1 MKALTKQE
9 KSWALYDWANSA
21 YSMTITSSILP
32 MYFKSVAEAGGM
44 SSSNS
49 TALWGYTISLST
61 MVVSLLAPIL
71 GTIADY
77 KGNKKKFFKFFFSI
91 GVLFTTLLAFIPE
104 NNPILLLICYG
115 FTLVGFSG
123 TNIFYDA
130 FLVDVSTKE
139 RMDRVSS
146 YGFALGYIGSTIPF
160 IISIAVV
167 LLTQMKILPITLP
180 LACKITFLI
189 TSVWWLIFSFPL
201 LKNVNQ
207 IYYVEPEPNPI
218 QKSFKR
224 LFSTLKEIK
233 SHRNIFLFLIAYFFY
248 IDGVDTIIGMASSY
262 GTDLGIS
269 MVTLLIILLLTQF
282 VAFPFTIL
290 YGNLSEKFGGKKL
303 LYAGIVTYTIICIY
317 GYFIKT
323 SLDFWILAMAVG
335 SAQGG
340 IQAISRSFFGK
351 MLPKEHANEF
361 FGFYNI
367 FGKFAAIM
375 GPFLV
380 AIITQATGHTRN
392 GILSL
397 IILFVIGFI
406 CLRKVEDTNSKSSAN
421 SGERIETTNF

>member
-1 MKALTKQE
+1 MRGLNKQE

-21 YSMTITSSILP
+21 YSMTITSTVLP
-32 MYFKSVAEAGGM
+32 IYFKSVAESGGM

-77 KGNKKKFFKFFFSI
+77 KGNKKKFFKFFFTI

-104 NNPILLLICYG
+104 NNPLLLLVCYG
-115 FTLVGFSG
+115 FTLIGFSG

-130 FLVDVSTKE
+130 FLVDVSSKE
-139 RMDRVSS
+139 RMDKVSS

-160 IISIAVV
+160 MISIAVV
-167 LLTQMKILPITLP
+167 LLSQKNILPLSLP
-180 LACKITFLI
+180 MACKMTFLI
-189 TSVWWLIFSFPL
+189 TSIWWLIFTIPL

-207 IYYVEPEPNPI
+207 IYYVEPEANPV

-224 LFSTLKEIK
+224 LFLTLKEIK
-233 SHRNIFLFLIAYFFY
+233 NHKNIFLFLIAYFFY
-248 IDGVDTIIGMASSY
+248 IDGVDTIIGMATSY

-269 MVTLLIILLLTQF
+269 MVSLLIILLLTQF

-290 YGNLSEKFGGKKL
+290 YGKLSEKFGAKKL
-303 LYAGIVTYTIICIY
+303 LYIGIATYTIICIY

-323 SLDFWILAMAVG
+323 TVDFWILAMAVG

-351 MLPKEHANEF
+351 MVPKEHANEF

-367 FGKFAAIM
+367 FGKFAAII
-375 GPFLV
+375 GPLLV
-380 AIITQATGHTRN
+380 AIITQATGQTRN

-397 IILFVIGFI
+397 IILFVLGFI
-406 CLRKVEDTNSKSSAN
+406 CLSKVDE
-421 SGERIETTNF
+421 E

>member
-1 MKALTKQE
+1 MNILTKQE
-9 KSWALYDWANSA
+9 KSWAFYDWANSA
-21 YSMTITSSILP
+21 YSMTITSTVLP
-32 MYFKSVAEAGGM
+32 IYFKSVAESGGM

-61 MVVSLLAPIL
+61 MVVSLLAPLL

-77 KGNKKKFFKFFFSI
+77 KGNKKKFFKFFFTI

-139 RMDRVSS
+139 RMDKVSS

-160 IISIAVV
+160 MISIAVV
-167 LLTQMKILPITLP
+167 LLTQMELLPITLP

-189 TSVWWLIFSFPL
+189 TSVWWLIFTFPI

-207 IYYVEPEPNPI
+207 IYYVEPEKNPV

-233 SHRNIFLFLIAYFFY
+233 SHKNIFLFLIAYFFY

-269 MVTLLIILLLTQF
+269 MVSLLIILLLTQF

-290 YGNLSEKFGGKKL
+290 YGKLSEKFGGKKL
-303 LYAGIVTYTIICIY
+303 LYVGILTYTIICIY

-323 SLDFWILAMAVG
+323 TLDFWILAMAVG

-351 MLPKEHANEF
+351 MVPKEHANEF

-380 AIITQATGHTRN
+380 AIITQATGETKN

-397 IILFVIGFI
+397 ILLFIIGFI
-406 CLRKVEDTNSKSSAN
+406 CLKRVDDVNSKSS
-421 SGERIETTNF
+421 

>member
-1 MKALTKQE
+1 MKGLTKQE
-9 KSWALYDWANSA
+9 LSWALYDWANSA
-21 YSMTITSSILP
+21 YSMTITSSVLP

-61 MVVSLLAPIL
+61 LVISMLAPIL

-77 KGNKKKFFKFFFSI
+77 KGNKKKFFKTFFSV
-91 GVLFTTLLAFIPE
+91 GVLATTLLAFVPA

-115 FTLVGFSG
+115 FALVGFSG

-130 FLVDVSTKE
+130 FLVDVTTKE
-139 RMDRVSS
+139 RMDKVSS
-146 YGFALGYIGSTIPF
+146 SGFALGYIGSTIPF

-167 LLTQMKILPITLP
+167 LLSQMKILPISLP
-180 LACKITFLI
+180 IACKITFLI
-189 TSVWWLIFSFPL
+189 TAVWWLVFTIPI

-207 IYYVEPEPNPI
+207 VYYIEPEKEPI
-218 QKSFKR
+218 KKSFER
-224 LFSTLKEIK
+224 LLKTLKAIK
-233 SHRNIFLFLIAYFFY
+233 SHKNIFIFLIAYFFY

-269 MVTLLIILLLTQF
+269 MVSLLIILLLTQF

-290 YGNLSEKFGGKKL
+290 YGRLAEKVGAKKL
-303 LYAGIVTYTIICIY
+303 LYVGIITYIIICIY
-317 GYFIKT
+317 GYFIT
-323 SLDFWILAMAVG
+323 TALGFWILAMAVG

-351 MLPKEHANEF
+351 MVPKESANEF

-367 FGKFAAIM
+367 FGKFAAII

-380 AIITQATGHTRN
+380 AIITQATGETRN

-397 IILFVIGFI
+397 IVLFVIGFFA
-406 CLRKVEDTNSKSSAN
+406 LGKVKEEAK
-421 SGERIETTNF
+421 

>member
-1 MKALTKQE
+1 MKGLNKQE

-21 YSMTITSSILP
+21 YSMTITSTVLP
-32 MYFKSVAEAGGM
+32 IYFKSVAESGGM

-77 KGNKKKFFKFFFSI
+77 KGNKKKFFKFFFTI

-104 NNPILLLICYG
+104 NNPILLLLCYG
-115 FTLVGFSG
+115 FTLIGFSG

-130 FLVDVSTKE
+130 FLVDVSSKD
-139 RMDRVSS
+139 RMDKVSS

-160 IISIAVV
+160 MISIAVV
-167 LLTQMKILPITLP
+167 LLSQKNILPISLP
-180 LACKITFLI
+180 MACKMTFLI
-189 TSVWWLIFSFPL
+189 TSIWWLIFTIPL

-207 IYYVEPEPNPI
+207 IYYVEPESNPV
-218 QKSFKR
+218 KNSFKR
-224 LFSTLKEIK
+224 LFLTLKEIK
-233 SHRNIFLFLIAYFFY
+233 NHKNIFLFLIAYFFY
-248 IDGVDTIIGMASSY
+248 IDGVDTIIGMATSY

-269 MVTLLIILLLTQF
+269 MVALLIILLLTQF

-290 YGNLSEKFGGKKL
+290 YGKLSEKFGAKKL
-303 LYAGIVTYTIICIY
+303 LYIGIATYTIICIY

-323 SLDFWILAMAVG
+323 ALDFWILAMAVG

-351 MLPKEHANEF
+351 MVPKEHANEF

-367 FGKFAAIM
+367 FGKFAAII
-375 GPFLV
+375 GPLLV
-380 AIITQATGHTRN
+380 AIITQATGQTRN

-397 IILFVIGFI
+397 IILFVLGFI
-406 CLRKVEDTNSKSSAN
+406 CLGKVE
-421 SGERIETTNF
+421 EC

>member
-1 MKALTKQE
+1 MKKLTKQE
-9 KSWALYDWANSA
+9 KSWIFYDWANSA
-21 YSMTITSSILP
+21 YSMTVTSTILP
-32 MYFKSVAEAGGM
+32 MYFKSVAESGGM

-49 TALWGYTISLST
+49 TAFWGYTISLST

-77 KGNKKKFFKFFFSI
+77 KGNKKKFFKFFFTI

-104 NNPILLLICYG
+104 NSPILLLLCYG
-115 FTLVGFSG
+115 FTLIGFSG

-130 FLVDVSTKE
+130 FLIDVTSKD
-139 RMDRVSS
+139 RMDKISS
-146 YGFALGYIGSTIPF
+146 YGFAMGYIGSTIPF
-160 IISIAVV
+160 ILSIAVV
-167 LLTQMKILPITLP
+167 LLSQMEILPITLA
-180 LACKITFLI
+180 LACKISFLI
-189 TSVWWLIFSFPL
+189 TSIWWLIFAIPL

-207 IYYVEPEPNPI
+207 IYYVEPEKNPV

-224 LFSTLKEIK
+224 LFSTLKAIK
-233 SHRNIFLFLIAYFFY
+233 SNKNIFVFLIAYFFY

-269 MVTLLIILLLTQF
+269 MVTLLIILLVTQF
-282 VAFPFTIL
+282 VAFPFTII
-290 YGNLSEKFGGKKL
+290 YGKLSEKFGSKKL
-303 LYAGIVTYTIICIY
+303 LYVGVITYVIISIY

-323 SLDFWILAMAVG
+323 TLDFWILAMAVG

-340 IQAISRSFFGK
+340 IQAISRAHFGK
-351 MLPKEHANEF
+351 MIPKENANEF

-367 FGKFAAIM
+367 FGKFAAII

-380 AIITQATGHTRN
+380 ALITQATGQTRN

-397 IILFVIGFI
+397 IVLFIIGFI
-406 CLRKVEDTNSKSSAN
+406 CLTRVKEEKN
-421 SGERIETTNF
+421 

>member
-1 MKALTKQE
+1 MKTLTKQE
-9 KSWALYDWANSA
+9 KSWAFYDWANSA
-21 YSMTITSSILP
+21 YSMTITSTVLP
-32 MYFKSVAEAGGM
+32 IYFKSVAESGGM

-77 KGNKKKFFKFFFSI
+77 KGNKKKFFKFFFTL

-130 FLVDVSTKE
+130 FLIDVTTKE
-139 RMDRVSS
+139 RMDKVSS

-167 LLTQMKILPITLP
+167 LLTQKQFLPISLP

-189 TSVWWLIFSFPL
+189 TSVWWMIFTIPI

-207 IYYVEPEPNPI
+207 IYYVEPEKNPV

-224 LFSTLKEIK
+224 LFSTLKAIK
-233 SHRNIFLFLIAYFFY
+233 NNKNIFLFLIAYFFY

-290 YGNLSEKFGGKKL
+290 YGKLSEKIGGKKL
-303 LYAGIVTYTIICIY
+303 LYIGIITYTIICIY

-323 SLDFWILAMAVG
+323 TLDFWILAMAVG

-351 MLPKEHANEF
+351 MVPKEHANEF

-397 IILFVIGFI
+397 IILFVIGFL
-406 CLRKVEDTNSKSSAN
+406 CLTRVNDTNHKSSVSKN
-421 SGERIETTNF
+421 IEIDTNNF

>member
-1 MKALTKQE
+1 MKGLTKQE
-9 KSWALYDWANSA
+9 LSWALYDWANSA
-21 YSMTITSSILP
+21 YSMTITSSVLP

-61 MVVSLLAPIL
+61 LVVSMLAPIL

-77 KGNKKKFFKFFFSI
+77 KGNKKKFFKTFFSV
-91 GVLFTTLLAFIPE
+91 GVLATTLLAFVPA

-130 FLVDVSTKE
+130 FLVDVTTKE
-139 RMDRVSS
+139 KMDKVSS
-146 YGFALGYIGSTIPF
+146 AGFALGYIGSTIPF

-167 LLTQMKILPITLP
+167 LLSQMEIIPISLP

-189 TSVWWLIFSFPL
+189 TAVWWLVFTIPI

-207 IYYVEPEPNPI
+207 VYYIESENEPI
-218 QKSFKR
+218 KKSFKR
-224 LFSTLKEIK
+224 LLKTLKAIK
-233 SHRNIFLFLIAYFFY
+233 SHKNIFVFLIAYFFY

-269 MVTLLIILLLTQF
+269 MVSLLIILLLTQF

-290 YGNLSEKFGGKKL
+290 YGRLAEKVGAKKL
-303 LYAGIVTYTIICIY
+303 LYVGIITYIIICIY
-317 GYFIKT
+317 GYFIT
-323 SLDFWILAMAVG
+323 TALGFWILAMAVG

-351 MLPKEHANEF
+351 MVPKENSNEF

-367 FGKFAAIM
+367 FGKFAAII

-380 AIITQATGHTRN
+380 AVITQATGETRN

-397 IILFVIGFI
+397 IVLFVIGFFA
-406 CLRKVEDTNSKSSAN
+406 LGKVKE
-421 SGERIETTNF
+421 

>member
-1 MKALTKQE
+1 MKGLTKQE
-9 KSWALYDWANSA
+9 LSWALYDWANSA
-21 YSMTITSSILP
+21 YSMTITSSVLP

-61 MVVSLLAPIL
+61 LVVSMLAPIL

-77 KGNKKKFFKFFFSI
+77 KGNKKKFFKTFFSV
-91 GVLFTTLLAFIPE
+91 GVLATTLLAFVPA

-115 FTLVGFSG
+115 FALVGFSG

-130 FLVDVSTKE
+130 FLVDVTTKE
-139 RMDRVSS
+139 RMDKVSS
-146 YGFALGYIGSTIPF
+146 AGFALGYIGSTIPF

-167 LLTQMKILPITLP
+167 LLSQMKIIPISLP

-189 TSVWWLIFSFPL
+189 TAVWWLVFTIPI

-207 IYYVEPEPNPI
+207 VYYIEHEKEPI
-218 QKSFKR
+218 KKSFER
-224 LFSTLKEIK
+224 LFKTLKAIK
-233 SHRNIFLFLIAYFFY
+233 SHKNIFIFLIAYFFY

-269 MVTLLIILLLTQF
+269 MVSLLIILLLTQF

-290 YGNLSEKFGGKKL
+290 YGRLAEKVGAKKL
-303 LYAGIVTYTIICIY
+303 LYVGIITYIIICIY
-317 GYFIKT
+317 GYFIT
-323 SLDFWILAMAVG
+323 TALGFWILAMAVG

-351 MLPKEHANEF
+351 MVPKENANEF

-367 FGKFAAIM
+367 FGKFAAII

-380 AIITQATGHTRN
+380 AVITQATGQTRN

-397 IILFVIGFI
+397 IVLFVIGFFA
-406 CLRKVEDTNSKSSAN
+406 LGKVKEEAK
-421 SGERIETTNF
+421 

>member
-1 MKALTKQE
+1 MKGLTKQE
-9 KSWALYDWANSA
+9 LSWALYDWANSA

-61 MVVSLLAPIL
+61 LVISMLAPIL

-77 KGNKKKFFKFFFSI
+77 KGNKKKFFKTFFSV
-91 GVLFTTLLAFIPE
+91 GVLATTLLAFVPA

-115 FTLVGFSG
+115 FALVGFSG

-130 FLVDVSTKE
+130 FLVDVTTKE
-139 RMDRVSS
+139 RMDKVSS
-146 YGFALGYIGSTIPF
+146 SGFALGYIGSTIPF

-167 LLTQMKILPITLP
+167 LLSQMKILPISLP
-180 LACKITFLI
+180 IACKITFLI
-189 TSVWWLIFSFPL
+189 TAVWWLVFTIPI

-207 IYYVEPEPNPI
+207 VYYIEPEKEPI
-218 QKSFKR
+218 KKSFER
-224 LFSTLKEIK
+224 LLKTLKAIK
-233 SHRNIFLFLIAYFFY
+233 SHKNIFIFLIAYFFY

-269 MVTLLIILLLTQF
+269 MVSLLIILLLTQF

-290 YGNLSEKFGGKKL
+290 YGRLAEKVGAKKL
-303 LYAGIVTYTIICIY
+303 LYVGIITYIIICIY
-317 GYFIKT
+317 GYFIT
-323 SLDFWILAMAVG
+323 TALGFWILAMAVG

-351 MLPKEHANEF
+351 MVPKESANEF

-367 FGKFAAIM
+367 FGKFAAII

-380 AIITQATGHTRN
+380 AIITQATGQTRN

-397 IILFVIGFI
+397 IVLFVIGFFA
-406 CLRKVEDTNSKSSAN
+406 LGKVKEEAK
-421 SGERIETTNF
+421 

>member
-1 MKALTKQE
+1 MKGLTKQE
-9 KSWALYDWANSA
+9 LSWALYDWANSA
-21 YSMTITSSILP
+21 YSMTITSSVLP

-61 MVVSLLAPIL
+61 LVVSILAPIL

-77 KGNKKKFFKFFFSI
+77 KGNKKKFFKTFFSV
-91 GVLFTTLLAFIPE
+91 GVLATTLLAFVPA

-115 FTLVGFSG
+115 FALVGFSG

-130 FLVDVSTKE
+130 FLVDVTTKE
-139 RMDRVSS
+139 RMDKVSS
-146 YGFALGYIGSTIPF
+146 AGFALGYIGSTIPF

-167 LLTQMKILPITLP
+167 LLSQMEIIPISLP

-189 TSVWWLIFSFPL
+189 TAVWWLVFTIPI

-207 IYYVEPEPNPI
+207 VYYIEPEKEPI
-218 QKSFKR
+218 KKSFER
-224 LFSTLKEIK
+224 LLETLKAIK
-233 SHRNIFLFLIAYFFY
+233 SHKNIFIFLIAYFFY

-269 MVTLLIILLLTQF
+269 MVSLLIILLLTQF

-290 YGNLSEKFGGKKL
+290 YGRLAEKVGAKKL
-303 LYAGIVTYTIICIY
+303 LYVGIITYIIICIY
-317 GYFIKT
+317 GYFIT
-323 SLDFWILAMAVG
+323 TALGFWILAMAVG

-351 MLPKEHANEF
+351 MVPKENANEF

-367 FGKFAAIM
+367 FGKFAAII

-380 AIITQATGHTRN
+380 AVITQATGETRN

-397 IILFVIGFI
+397 IVLFVIGFFA
-406 CLRKVEDTNSKSSAN
+406 LGKVKEEAK
-421 SGERIETTNF
+421 

>member
-1 MKALTKQE
+1 MKSLTKQE
-9 KSWALYDWANSA
+9 LSWALYDWANSA
-21 YSMTITSSILP
+21 YSMTITSSVLP

-61 MVVSLLAPIL
+61 LVVSMLAPIL

-77 KGNKKKFFKFFFSI
+77 KGNKKKFFKTFFSV
-91 GVLFTTLLAFIPE
+91 GVLATTLLAFVPA

-115 FTLVGFSG
+115 FALVGFSG

-130 FLVDVSTKE
+130 FLVDVTTKE
-139 RMDRVSS
+139 RMDKVSS
-146 YGFALGYIGSTIPF
+146 AGFALGYIGSTIPF

-167 LLTQMKILPITLP
+167 LLSQMEIIPISLP

-189 TSVWWLIFSFPL
+189 TAVWWLVFTIPI

-207 IYYVEPEPNPI
+207 VYYIEPEKEPI
-218 QKSFKR
+218 KKSFER
-224 LFSTLKEIK
+224 LLKTLKAIK
-233 SHRNIFLFLIAYFFY
+233 SHKNIFVFLIAYFFY

-269 MVTLLIILLLTQF
+269 MVSLLIILLLTQF

-290 YGNLSEKFGGKKL
+290 YGRLAEKVGAKKL
-303 LYAGIVTYTIICIY
+303 LYVGIITYIIICIY
-317 GYFIKT
+317 GYFIT
-323 SLDFWILAMAVG
+323 TALGFWILAMAVG

-351 MLPKEHANEF
+351 MVPKENANEF

-367 FGKFAAIM
+367 FGKFAAII

-380 AIITQATGHTRN
+380 AVITQATGQTRN

-397 IILFVIGFI
+397 IVLFVIGFFA
-406 CLRKVEDTNSKSSAN
+406 LGKVKE
-421 SGERIETTNF
+421 

>member
-1 MKALTKQE
+1 MKGLTKQE
-9 KSWALYDWANSA
+9 LSWALYDWANSA
-21 YSMTITSSILP
+21 YSMTITSSVLP

-61 MVVSLLAPIL
+61 LVVSMLAPIL

-77 KGNKKKFFKFFFSI
+77 KGNKKKFFKTFFSV
-91 GVLFTTLLAFIPE
+91 GVLATTLLAFVPA

-115 FTLVGFSG
+115 FALVGFSG

-130 FLVDVSTKE
+130 FLVDVTTKK
-139 RMDRVSS
+139 RMDKVSS
-146 YGFALGYIGSTIPF
+146 AGFALGYIGSTIPF

-167 LLTQMKILPITLP
+167 LLSQMEIIPISLP

-189 TSVWWLIFSFPL
+189 TAVWWLVFTIPI

-207 IYYVEPEPNPI
+207 VYYIEPEKEPI
-218 QKSFKR
+218 KKSFER
-224 LFSTLKEIK
+224 LLETLKAIK
-233 SHRNIFLFLIAYFFY
+233 SHKNIFVFLIAYFFY

-269 MVTLLIILLLTQF
+269 MVSLLIILLLTQF

-290 YGNLSEKFGGKKL
+290 YGRLAEKVGAKKL
-303 LYAGIVTYTIICIY
+303 LYVGIITYIIICIY
-317 GYFIKT
+317 GYFIT
-323 SLDFWILAMAVG
+323 TALGFWILAMAVG

-351 MLPKEHANEF
+351 MVPKENANEF

-367 FGKFAAIM
+367 FGKFAAII

-380 AIITQATGHTRN
+380 AVITQATGETRN

-397 IILFVIGFI
+397 IVLFVIGFFA
-406 CLRKVEDTNSKSSAN
+406 LGKVKEEAK
-421 SGERIETTNF
+421 

>member
-1 MKALTKQE
+1 MKGLTKQE
-9 KSWALYDWANSA
+9 LSWALYDWANSA
-21 YSMTITSSILP
+21 YSMTITSSVLP

-61 MVVSLLAPIL
+61 LVVSMLAPIL

-77 KGNKKKFFKFFFSI
+77 KGNKKKFFKTFFSV
-91 GVLFTTLLAFIPE
+91 GVLATTLLAFVPA

-115 FTLVGFSG
+115 FALVGFSG

-130 FLVDVSTKE
+130 FLVDVTTKE
-139 RMDRVSS
+139 RMDKVSS
-146 YGFALGYIGSTIPF
+146 AGFALGYIGSTIPF

-167 LLTQMKILPITLP
+167 LLSQMEIIPISLP

-189 TSVWWLIFSFPL
+189 TAVWWLVFTIPI

-207 IYYVEPEPNPI
+207 VYYIEPEKEPI
-218 QKSFKR
+218 KKSFER
-224 LFSTLKEIK
+224 LLETLKAIK
-233 SHRNIFLFLIAYFFY
+233 SHKNIFIFLIAYFFY

-269 MVTLLIILLLTQF
+269 MVSLLIILLLTQF

-290 YGNLSEKFGGKKL
+290 YGRLAEKVGAKKL
-303 LYAGIVTYTIICIY
+303 LYVGIITYIIICIY
-317 GYFIKT
+317 GYFIT
-323 SLDFWILAMAVG
+323 TALGFWILAMAVG

-351 MLPKEHANEF
+351 MVPKENANEF

-367 FGKFAAIM
+367 FGKFAAII

-380 AIITQATGHTRN
+380 AVITQATGETRN

-397 IILFVIGFI
+397 IVLFVIGFFA
-406 CLRKVEDTNSKSSAN
+406 LGKVKEEAK
-421 SGERIETTNF
+421 

>member
-1 MKALTKQE
+1 MKTLTKQE
-9 KSWALYDWANSA
+9 KSWAFYDWANSA
-21 YSMTITSSILP
+21 YSMTITATILP
-32 MYFKSVAEAGGM
+32 IYFKSVAEAGGM

-77 KGNKKKFFKFFFSI
+77 KGNKKKFFKFFFTI
-91 GVLFTTLLAFIPE
+91 GIIFTTLLAFIPE

-130 FLVDVSTKE
+130 FLIDVSTKE
-139 RMDRVSS
+139 RMDKVSS

-167 LLTQMKILPITLP
+167 LLTQIEILPISLP

-189 TSVWWLIFSFPL
+189 TSIWWLIFSLPL

-207 IYYVEPEPNPI
+207 IYYVEPEKNPV

-233 SHRNIFLFLIAYFFY
+233 SHKNIFLFLIAYFFY

-290 YGNLSEKFGGKKL
+290 YGKLSEKFGGKKL
-303 LYAGIVTYTIICIY
+303 LYVGIITYTIICIY

-323 SLDFWILAMAVG
+323 TLDFWILAMAVG

-351 MLPKEHANEF
+351 MVPKEHANEF

-375 GPFLV
+375 GPLLV
-380 AIITQATGHTRN
+380 AIITQATGQTKN

-397 IILFVIGFI
+397 ILLFVIGFI
-406 CLRKVEDTNSKSSAN
+406 CLTKVE
-421 SGERIETTNF
+421 